1 MKVITIGRSEE
12 CSIVVNDVK
21 VSRVHAQLVQDDE
34 GKVSVVDLGSTN
46 GTWVNNNRIFGEMR
60 LNPNDQIRIGDTLL
74 PWQTYIN
81 NISSQ
86 QVQPEISHSAASTTV
101 LEAADGAPAEQPE
114 KKTHRKNTLWIVI
127 AIVLALLVG
136 GGVVWLL
143 VKPSAEKSSTQSG
156 TNTNTPTAK
165 QAEQT
170 GDTTKTAFE
179 KAIINEADS
188 LKNELKKTQDE
199 LGQAKSDNK
208 YLGARSKTLE
218 REFKDKMEDAQGKH
232 VAIKMTYR
240 RLVDIKLI
248 NRNED
253 LYDSTYSDVATE
265 TYKYHEARCNAIKS
279 CFKLNQDKRKEIL
292 TILESEM
299 LTEVK

>member
-81 NISSQ
+81 NRSSQ
-86 QVQPEISHSAASTTV
+86 KVQPEISHSAASTTV

-188 LKNELKKTQDE
+188 LQHAVDSLKKETDRLKKKGGGDVDVETQFNQKINKAKSAE
-199 LGQAKSDNK
+199 LGLIYRSMGTAKLMETDPELMVWKDDETDPKRKKAIIDCFKNASP
-208 YLGARSKTLE
+208 
-218 REFKDKMEDAQGKH
+218 KDKTSIVVIVMG
-232 VAIKMTYR
+232 
-240 RLVDIKLI
+240 
-248 NRNED
+248 
-253 LYDSTYSDVATE
+253 ATNNNS
-265 TYKYHEARCNAIKS
+265 HE
-279 CFKLNQDKRKEIL
+279 
-292 TILESEM
+292 
-299 LTEVK
+299 